1 MEDKKAMIQY
11 KSDPAIKAE
20 DLSSVFEQSGIK
32 RPYQDLER
40 LQKMIDKADII
51 ITAWDRERMVGVARA
66 LTDYSYCCYL
76 SDLAVSRDYQ
86 KQGIG
91 KRLVELVK
99 EAIGAEASLILLS
112 APSAVDYY
120 PQIGFNRTDKCFII
134 PRER

>member
-1 MEDKKAMIQY
+1 MIQY
-11 KSDPAIKAE
+11 RSDRAITAE
-20 DLSSVFEQSGIK
+20 DLSRVFEQSGIK

-40 LQKMIDKADII
+40 LQKMIDHADIM
-51 ITAWDRERMVGVARA
+51 ITAWDGDRMIGAARA

-91 KRLVELVK
+91 KRLTELVK
-99 EAIGAEASLILLS
+99 ETIGAEASLILLS

-120 PQIGFNRTDKCFII
+120 PQIGFTRTDKCFVI